1 MTLKHPFNVMRHD
14 DWDAAPRMPQAIGAA
29 IAAAFPA
36 TTTAAFTV
44 AIGGVATTYS
54 YAAILGY
61 VAYSALT
68 SAALRA
74 LAPKATAQ
82 NKGTL
87 INAREAAAPQEYV
100 YGQVRKGG
108 VITFLEGSG
117 GNNKYLHMILTLAGH
132 EVEEIGSVYI
142 NDEVVSIDASG
153 FVTGDRWKS
162 KVRIYKHLG
171 NQTSAS
177 TNFDNVSTNLAA
189 TLHTDTSATS
199 SFVGQGIAYIYA
211 RFEYDQDVFGGGLP
225 TITAVVK
232 GKKVYDPRGATTGY
246 SNNAAL
252 CVRDYL
258 TSAYGLNDSTV
269 DDTYFAAAA
278 NDCDDNITL
287 SAGGTQKRY
296 TIDGVVNS
304 ASAIGAA
311 LADMMEACNGTLF
324 FSGGAWKLK
333 AGVYEASVK
342 SLTLDDFR
350 SAITLPTRLSRRDN
364 FNRVTGKFIY
374 GGVYDE
380 STNPSAGDWIETD
393 FPAIESAAFLTEDND
408 IDNTLDISLAMV
420 TNGDRAQRIAKQKLF
435 RSREQMTVS
444 AEFGLSAMGVEVGDI
459 IDLTIAR
466 YGWSNKEFEVVNWR
480 LVISETGGVRIAM
493 TLRETS
499 SAAFAW
505 NAEETAVIN
514 NNTTLPDY
522 VTVAAP
528 TGLALTA
535 TTVLNDDG
543 ISIPAIL
550 ATWTASANAF
560 VSYYEIQYKR
570 LGGEEDYG
578 SIADAQDASED
589 WGSIAVAYTSDEDY
603 GLTNE
608 EILTPDAEYSSIFG
622 STTSYTIQPVLNGYD
637 YAVRVRAVNG
647 LNVRSPWA
655 TSQVAS
661 SGDTTPPN
669 EPLSLAVSADYK
681 QLAVEWINPADQDL
695 AYIEIWRNTTNNLS
709 TATMIG
715 TIDGTRFV
723 DAPLGNNVTRF
734 YWVRAVDYS
743 LNKSDYVGPQSATT
757 LLVTPDDFNDAVNDL
772 FSEAGAFGIE
782 PVSSLPASGDFDGQL
797 VLLLPDIT
805 IYRWDATTSSWSTD
819 VYTGSSVEAGSITY
833 TSFASGIEPVG
844 VVDTLPT
851 VSGYEGP
858 QVVVL
863 TTDGKLYRLVSG
875 AWTAAV
881 NTDDI
886 TGTIGENLFSD
897 DLRPIERVAALPTT
911 GLTQGRVVLLTTD
924 NKLYRYTG
932 SAWTAAV
939 PATDLTGQI
948 DGTQIADAAVTASKI
963 GAAAV
968 TTAKIE
974 TEAITEAKLG
984 VDAVTAE
991 KIAANAVT
999 AAKIGAAAV
1008 TTAKIATSAVTA
1020 NELGTNAVTA
1030 AKIAD
1035 NAVTSAKI
1043 GAAAITTAKIA
1054 TDAITTDLI
1063 AANAITATEISDNA
1077 ITSAKI
1083 IAGSITSSK
1092 IAAGAVTANEI
1103 AAGAITTAKISAG
1116 AVTSAEIAADA
1127 ITTDKIAAGAVTAL
1141 EVAAD
1146 AITTDKI
1153 AAGAV
1158 TAEEI
1163 AAGSITTAKISAGAV
1178 TAAEIAADAITTS
1191 KIAAG
1196 AVTASE
1202 IAADAVTT
1210 DKIAAGAVTA
1220 AEITAGAVTTA
1231 KIAAGAVTATE
1242 IAAGA
1247 VVAGK
1252 IAADAVTASEIA
1264 ANAVTAS
1271 EIAAGAITT
1280 AKIAAG
1286 AVTATEIAASAV
1298 SADKIAANAITATKI
1313 AADAVTADKIA
1324 ANAVEADAIAANA
1337 ITTGKIAAG
1346 AVNADQIAAN
1356 AITSG
1361 KIFAGAIT
1369 SDKVAA
1375 DAIIADKIAAG
1386 AIITSKLAAG
1396 AVTADKMTVSELSAI
1411 TSDLGTISVGSAN
1424 IANAAITN
1432 AKIADLAVN
1441 TVKIAGNSVTIPQ
1454 SASGAWGTTLTVNVP
1469 DATNS
1474 VLINAVVS
1482 NLGATNDTAYV
1493 ELRLDGSVVQT
1504 IWYGVDQVFTG
1515 GTVFG
1520 AFSVPAAHIASLTSG
1535 NHTVS
1540 ITSGGGG
1547 NTGSATV
1554 TITSMIVRK

>member
-1 MTLKHPFNVMRHD
+1 MTLKHPFNVMRHA
-14 DWDAAPRMPQAIGAA
+14 DWDAAPRMPQVIGAA
-29 IAAAFPA
+29 ISAVFPA
-36 TTTAAFTV
+36 TTAIAFGTV
-44 AIGGVATTYS
+44 S
-54 YAAILGY
+54 YATILGY

-68 SAALRA
+68 AAALRSM
-74 LAPKATAQ
+74 APKATAAE

-87 INAREAAAPQEYV
+87 VNLREAAAPQEYV

-108 VITFLEGSG
+108 IITFLETSG
-117 GNNKYLHMILTLAGH
+117 ADNKYLHMILALAGH

-142 NDEVVSIDASG
+142 NDEVVSIDSNG
-153 FVTGDRWKS
+153 FAWEDRWKS

-177 TNFDNVSTNLAA
+177 TNFANVSTNLAA

-232 GKKVYDPRGATTGY
+232 GKKVYDPRGATTAY

-287 SAGGTQKRY
+287 AAGGTQKRY
-296 TIDGVVNS
+296 TVDGVINS
-304 ASAIGAA
+304 SSPIGAA
-311 LADMMEACNGTLF
+311 LADMLDALNGTLF

-333 AGVYEASVK
+333 AGVYETSVK

-393 FPAIESAAFLTEDND
+393 FPAIESAAFLSEDND

-466 YGWSNKEFEVVNWR
+466 YGWSSKEFEVVNWR
-480 LVISETGGVRIAM
+480 LVISESGGVRVAM

-505 NAEETAVIN
+505 DAEEAAVIN

-578 SIADAQDASED
+578 SIADAQDDSED

-608 EILTPDAEYSSIFG
+608 DILTPDAEYSSIFG

-695 AYIEIWRNTTNNLS
+695 AYIEVWRNTTNNLS

-723 DAPLGNNVTRF
+723 DAPLGNNVTRY

-772 FSEAGAFGIE
+772 FQEAGAFGIE

-805 IYRWDATTSSWSTD
+805 IYRWDATSSSWSTD
-819 VYTGSSVEAGSITY
+819 IYTASSLSAGSITY

-851 VSGYEGP
+851 VAGYVGP

-875 AWTAAV
+875 AWSAAV
-881 NTDDI
+881 NTNDI

-897 DLRPIERVAALPTT
+897 DLRPVERVAALPTT
-911 GLTQGRVVLLTTD
+911 GLTQGRIVLLTTD

-932 SAWTAAV
+932 SAWTSSFS
-939 PATDLTGQI
+939 ATDLTGQI
-948 DGTQIADAAVTASKI
+948 TGTQITDGS
-963 GAAAV
+963 V
-968 TTAKIE
+968 TTS
-974 TEAITEAKLG
+974 
-984 VDAVTAE
+984 

-999 AAKIGAAAV
+999 A
-1008 TTAKIATSAVTA
+1008 
-1020 NELGTNAVTA
+1020 N
-1030 AKIAD
+1030 
-1035 NAVTSAKI
+1035 
-1043 GAAAITTAKIA
+1043 
-1054 TDAITTDLI
+1054 
-1063 AANAITATEISDNA
+1063 
-1077 ITSAKI
+1077 
-1083 IAGSITSSK
+1083 
-1092 IAAGAVTANEI
+1092 
-1103 AAGAITTAKISAG
+1103 
-1116 AVTSAEIAADA
+1116 
-1127 ITTDKIAAGAVTAL
+1127 
-1141 EVAAD
+1141 
-1146 AITTDKI
+1146 
-1153 AAGAV
+1153 
-1158 TAEEI
+1158 
-1163 AAGSITTAKISAGAV
+1163 
-1178 TAAEIAADAITTS
+1178 
-1191 KIAAG
+1191 
-1196 AVTASE
+1196 
-1202 IAADAVTT
+1202 
-1210 DKIAAGAVTA
+1210 
-1220 AEITAGAVTTA
+1220 
-1231 KIAAGAVTATE
+1231 
-1242 IAAGA
+1242 
-1247 VVAGK
+1247 
-1252 IAADAVTASEIA
+1252 EIA

-1271 EIAAGAITT
+1271 EIAANAITADKVSAGAI
-1280 AKIAAG
+1280 
-1286 AVTATEIAASAV
+1286 
-1298 SADKIAANAITATKI
+1298 SADKIAANAVTATKI
-1313 AADAVTADKIA
+1313 AADAVTADKIS
-1324 ANAVEADAIAANA
+1324 ANAVEADAIASNA

-1361 KIFAGAIT
+1361 KIFAGAVT
-1369 SDKVAA
+1369 TDKISTGNVT
-1375 DAIIADKIAAG
+1375 ADKIAAG

-1411 TSDLGTISVGSAN
+1411 TSNLGTISVGSAN

-1493 ELRLDGSVVQT
+1493 QLRIDGSAVQT
-1504 IWYGVDQVFTG
+1504 VWYGVDQAFTG

-1520 AFSVPAAHIASLTSG
+1520 AFSVPMAYIATLTSG
-1535 NHTVS
+1535 NHTIS
-1540 ITSGGGG
+1540 ITSGSGGSTSG
-1547 NTGSATV
+1547 ATV

>member
-1 MTLKHPFNVMRHD
+1 MTLKHPFNVMRHA

-29 IAAAFPA
+29 IAAVFPA
-36 TTTAAFTV
+36 TTAAAFTV
-44 AIGGVATTYS
+44 AVAGAAYSVS

-74 LAPKATAQ
+74 LAPKAAAE

-108 VITFLEGSG
+108 VITFLEASG
-117 GNNKYLHMILTLAGH
+117 ADNKYLHMIIALAGH
-132 EVEEIGSVYI
+132 EVEEIGSIYI
-142 NDEVVSIDASG
+142 NDEVVSIDANG
-153 FVTGDRWKS
+153 FAWEDRWKS

-171 NQTSAS
+171 NQTSA
-177 TNFDNVSTNLAA
+177 TDNFANVATNLAS
-189 TLHTDTSATS
+189 TLHAQTSATS

-311 LADMMEACNGTLF
+311 LADMLDALNGTLF

-374 GGVYDE
+374 GGVYNG
-380 STNPSAGDWIETD
+380 SSNQNAGDWIETD
-393 FPAIESAAFLTEDND
+393 FPAIESSAFLTEDND

-444 AEFGLSAMGVEVGDI
+444 AEFGLSAMDVEVGDI

-480 LVISETGGVRIAM
+480 LVISETGGVRVAM

-505 NAEETAVIN
+505 DAEEATIFS

-522 VTVAAP
+522 NTVVAP
-528 TGLALTA
+528 SGLTLTS
-535 TTVLNDDG
+535 TTVINDDG

-578 SIADAQDASED
+578 SIADAQDVSED
-589 WGSIAVAYTSDEDY
+589 WGSITVAYTSDEDF

-608 EILTPDAEYSSIFG
+608 DILTPDIEYSSNFG
-622 STTSYTIQPVLNGYD
+622 SSTSYTIQPVLNDYD
-637 YAVRVRAVNG
+637 YIVRVRAVNSLG
-647 LNVRSPWA
+647 VRSAWA
-655 TSQVAS
+655 TSQVTPL
-661 SGDTTPPN
+661 GDTTPPN

-681 QLAVEWINPADQDL
+681 QLAVQWINPTDQDL
-695 AYIEIWRNTTNNLS
+695 AHVEVWRNTTNNLS
-709 TATMIG
+709 TATLIG

-743 LNKSDYVGPQSATT
+743 SNRSDFVGPQSATT
-757 LLVTPDDFNDAVNDL
+757 LLVSPDDFNDAVNDL
-772 FSEAGAFGIE
+772 FNEAGAFGVE

-805 IYRWDATTSSWSTD
+805 IYRWDATSSSWSTD
-819 VYTGSSVEAGSITY
+819 IYTASSVEAGSITY

-844 VVDTLPT
+844 VVNALPT

-863 TTDGKLYRLVSG
+863 TTDGKLYRLVDG

-886 TGTIGENLFSD
+886 IGTLAEDLFSD
-897 DLRPIERVAALPTT
+897 DLRPIERVSALPITN
-911 GLTQGRVVLLTTD
+911 LTQGRVVLLTTD

-932 SAWTAAV
+932 SAWTSSLS
-939 PATDLTGQI
+939 ATDLTGQI
-948 DGTQIADAAVTASKI
+948 TGTQI
-963 GAAAV
+963 
-968 TTAKIE
+968 
-974 TEAITEAKLG
+974 
-984 VDAVTAE
+984 
-991 KIAANAVT
+991 
-999 AAKIGAAAV
+999 
-1008 TTAKIATSAVTA
+1008 
-1020 NELGTNAVTA
+1020 
-1030 AKIAD
+1030 
-1035 NAVTSAKI
+1035 
-1043 GAAAITTAKIA
+1043 
-1054 TDAITTDLI
+1054 TD
-1063 AANAITATEISDNA
+1063 
-1077 ITSAKI
+1077 
-1083 IAGSITSSK
+1083 
-1092 IAAGAVTANEI
+1092 GAVI
-1103 AAGAITTAKISAG
+1103 
-1116 AVTSAEIAADA
+1116 
-1127 ITTDKIAAGAVTAL
+1127 
-1141 EVAAD
+1141 
-1146 AITTDKI
+1146 
-1153 AAGAV
+1153 
-1158 TAEEI
+1158 
-1163 AAGSITTAKISAGAV
+1163 
-1178 TAAEIAADAITTS
+1178 TS

-1196 AVTASE
+1196 AIVASKV
-1202 IAADAVTT
+1202 AADSIGT
-1210 DKIAAGAVTA
+1210 DALIAN
-1220 AEITAGAVTTA
+1220 
-1231 KIAAGAVTATE
+1231 
-1242 IAAGA
+1242 
-1247 VVAGK
+1247 
-1252 IAADAVTASEIA
+1252 S
-1264 ANAVTAS
+1264 
-1271 EIAAGAITT
+1271 
-1280 AKIAAG
+1280 
-1286 AVTATEIAASAV
+1286 
-1298 SADKIAANAITATKI
+1298 
-1313 AADAVTADKIA
+1313 
-1324 ANAVEADAIAANA
+1324 
-1337 ITTGKIAAG
+1337 
-1346 AVNADQIAAN
+1346 
-1356 AITSG
+1356 ITSG
-1361 KIFAGAIT
+1361 KIATGAIQADQIASGAIT
-1369 SDKVAA
+1369 TSKLFAGSVDTNALGAEVVTAN
-1375 DAIIADKIAAG
+1375 KIAAG

-1411 TSDLGTISVGSAN
+1411 TGNLGTISVGSAN

-1474 VLINAVVS
+1474 VLINVVVS
-1482 NLGATNDTAYV
+1482 NVSIVDDYAY
-1493 ELRLDGSVVQT
+1493 LDLKIDGTQVQRSY
-1504 IWYGVDQVFTG
+1504 YGVDEPFNVA
-1515 GTVFG
+1515 TVYG
-1520 AFSVPAAHIASLTSG
+1520 YFSVPISHIATLPSG
-1535 NHTVS
+1535 NHTIS
-1540 ITSGGGG
+1540 ITSGSGGSTSG
-1547 NTGSATV
+1547 ATV